1 MKSIK
6 IGLLNCYMSLLKELV
21 FIDNNYLNQFFY
33 KLRND
38 IYLLKKAKNFA
49 QYKRIQNI
57 ILNPIIIGGCARSGT
72 TLLLSILSSHQNIH
86 SIPYETCFFTDYRK
100 SYKKLKIKKFYNY
113 VFDHKLYDYSLRIC
127 EKTPRNILVV
137 DQLLNY
143 FGNRLRF
150 INIVRDGRDVV
161 TSIHPK
167 NPYIFW
173 VNTDRWV
180 DSLNEGRLY
189 ENHPQVLTIRYED
202 LILDFKATMLNICE
216 FIDEEYSTNFENYDQ
231 FSNVREIHGKKTSLP
246 YKDSIGRWKSENY
259 KELIYEFMKNPK
271 ALELLKHYKYID

>member
-1 MKSIK
+1 
-6 IGLLNCYMSLLKELV
+6 MSLIDALV
-21 FIDNNYLNQFFY
+21 FIDNNYLNQFLFRLKY
-33 KLRND
+33 D
-38 IYLLKKAKNFA
+38 IYLLKKTKNFV
-49 QYKRIQNI
+49 QYKKLKNI
-57 ILNPIIIGGCARSGT
+57 LLNPIIIGGCARSGT

-86 SIPYETCFFTDYRK
+86 SIQYETYFFTGKREP
-100 SYKKLKIKKFYNY
+100 YKRLKITDFYNY
-113 VFDHKLYDYSLRIC
+113 AFDHKLYDYNLRIC

-167 NPYIFW
+167 NPDKYW

-189 ENHPQVLTIRYED
+189 ENYPQVLTIRYED
-202 LILDFKATMLNICE
+202 LILDFKATMLKICE

-231 FSNVREIHGKKTSLP
+231 FTKVREIHGKKTSLP

-259 KELIYEFMKNPK
+259 KELIDEFMKNPK
-271 ALELLKHYKYID
+271 VLELLKHYNYIV